1 MNHTTTW
8 TFEAND
14 NVSETLH
21 EAQANVQRATEGMRQ
36 SWQSLVSNLR
46 PIDWQA
52 ATEGFQRLTGLF
64 SASAQV
70 GADYEKALLDV
81 AAITGI
87 TGDDLDNLGDKARN
101 LAKEFGGSA
110 SDNLATF
117 QTILSRLGPQ
127 IG

>member
-14 NVSETLH
+14 NISGTLH
-21 EAQANVQRATEGMRQ
+21 TAQENVRRATEGMRE
-36 SWQSLVSNLR
+36 SWQTLVTSLR

-70 GADYEKALLDV
+70 GADYEKSLLDV

-87 TGDDLDNLGDKARN
+87 TGDDLDKLGDKARN
-101 LAKEFGGSA
+101 LAKEFGGTA
-110 SDNLATF
+110 TDNLTTHA
-117 QTILSRLGPQ
+117 
-127 IG
+127 